1 MTPALEA
8 TFRLATQLPVRTHL
22 REYDTDPAKLGGR
35 TGGREYQ
42 RRRAKVLEMHAMKF
56 NGAAIARSL
65 GVTKQAV
72 YKMLKRRK

>member
-1 MTPALEA
+1 MTPALAAAE
-8 TFRLATQLPVRTHL
+8 RVKLACQVRTHL

-42 RRRAKVLEMHAMKF
+42 RRRAQVLEMHALKF
-56 NGAAIARSL
+56 NGAAIARAI

-72 YKMLKRRK
+72 YKILKGKP